1 MKYQLQKL
9 LRRMGSLAMLAL
21 VILVLSLIFQRAGE
35 SGAAA
40 DAMAQGGV
48 DGTAEADPNPI
59 VKISYKNDVCTL
71 YFEKS
76 EEGKWYW
83 TGNAAFPLDSANVLN
98 LVNSV
103 KNLTVLTTQ
112 PITDELDA
120 YGLDNPTATV
130 RYTTLDGVQST
141 LRVGSRLEDGTYYM
155 TDGEDGEVHTISS
168 AIYDHTRAGII
179 DMVVSEEMPDLTGC
193 TIEAITLSSGGQSWR
208 FRTQTSDASGER
220 IWTLNAQ
227 GIGSN
232 GAASALIACVPAL
245 AFEECID
252 YDPSDEALT
261 VCGLDEPAAQLQVTY
276 LDTEGTAQEY
286 TLLLGNLRTNGET
299 RFALLESSGAI
310 YSISAQS
317 VKPLIDAVSGA
328 LDQ

>member
-40 DAMAQGGV
+40 DAMAQGGAE
-48 DGTAEADPNPI
+48 GTVEADPNPI

-71 YFEKS
+71 YFEKNA
-76 EEGKWYW
+76 ENQWYW

-141 LRVGSRLEDGTYYM
+141 LKVGSRLEDGTYYM

-179 DMVVSEEMPDLTGC
+179 DMVISEEMPDLTGC
-193 TIEAITLSSGGQSWR
+193 TVEAITLSSGGQSWR
-208 FRTQTSDASGER
+208 LRTQTNDANGER

-232 GAASALIACVPAL
+232 EAAGAVITCVPTL
-245 AFEECID
+245 SFEECID
-252 YDPSDEALT
+252 YDPSEEALA

-276 LDTEGTAQEY
+276 LDAEGTAQEY
-286 TLLLGNLRTNGET
+286 TLSIGDLRTNGET

-317 VKPLIDAVSGA
+317 VQPLIDAVSGA

>member
-21 VILVLSLIFQRAGE
+21 MVLVLSLILQRANE

-40 DAMAQGGV
+40 DAMAQGGAE
-48 DGTAEADPNPI
+48 GTAQTEPNPI

-71 YFEKS
+71 YFEKND
-76 EEGKWYW
+76 EGKWYW

-130 RYTTLDGVQST
+130 RDTTLDGVQST
-141 LRVGSRLEDGTYYM
+141 LKVGSRLEDGTYYM
-155 TDGEDGEVHTISS
+155 TDGESGEVHTISS

-179 DMVVSEEMPDLTGC
+179 DMVVSEDMPDLTGC
-193 TIEAITLSSGGQSWR
+193 TVEAITLSSGGQSWR
-208 FRTQTSDASGER
+208 FRTQIDETNGER
-220 IWTLNAQ
+220 IWILNAPLAVHRRRRYP
-227 GIGSN
+227 GI
-232 GAASALIACVPAL
+232 P
-245 AFEECID
+245 
-252 YDPSDEALT
+252 
-261 VCGLDEPAAQLQVTY
+261 
-276 LDTEGTAQEY
+276 
-286 TLLLGNLRTNGET
+286 
-299 RFALLESSGAI
+299 
-310 YSISAQS
+310 
-317 VKPLIDAVSGA
+317 
-328 LDQ
+328 

>member
-1 MKYQLQKL
+1 M
-9 LRRMGSLAMLAL
+9 
-21 VILVLSLIFQRAGE
+21 
-35 SGAAA
+35 
-40 DAMAQGGV
+40 
-48 DGTAEADPNPI
+48 
-59 VKISYKNDVCTL
+59 
-71 YFEKS
+71 
-76 EEGKWYW
+76 
-83 TGNAAFPLDSANVLN
+83 
-98 LVNSV
+98 

-141 LRVGSRLEDGTYYM
+141 LKVGSRLEDGTYYM

-179 DMVVSEEMPDLTGC
+179 DMLISEDMPDLTGC
-193 TIEAITLSSGGQSWR
+193 TVEAITLSSGGQSWR
-208 FRTQTSDASGER
+208 LRTQTNDANGER

-232 GAASALIACVPAL
+232 EAAGAVITCVPTL
-245 AFEECID
+245 SFEECID
-252 YDPSDEALT
+252 YDPSEEALT

-276 LDTEGTAQEY
+276 LDAEGTAQEY
-286 TLLLGNLRTNGET
+286 TLSIGDLRTNGET

-317 VKPLIDAVSGA
+317 VQPLIDAVSGA

>member
-21 VILVLSLIFQRAGE
+21 MVLVLSLILQRANE

-40 DAMAQGGV
+40 DAMAQGGAE
-48 DGTAEADPNPI
+48 GTAQTEPNPI

-71 YFEKS
+71 YFEKND
-76 EEGKWYW
+76 EGKWYW

-141 LRVGSRLEDGTYYM
+141 LKVGSRLEDGTYYM
-155 TDGEDGEVHTISS
+155 TDGESGEVHTISS

-179 DMVVSEEMPDLTGC
+179 DMVVSEDMPDLTGC
-193 TIEAITLSSGGQSWR
+193 TVEAITLSSGGQSWR
-208 FRTQTSDASGER
+208 FRTQIDETNGER
-220 IWTLNAQ
+220 IWILNAQ

-232 GAASALIACVPAL
+232 EAASKLIACVPAL
-245 AFEECID
+245 SFEECID
-252 YDPSDEALT
+252 YDPSEEALS

-276 LDTEGTAQEY
+276 LDAEDTVQEY
-286 TLLLGNLRTNGET
+286 TLCVGNLRAQGET

-317 VKPLIDAVSGA
+317 VQPLMDAVSGA